1 QVFLMDEP
9 LSNLDAKLRVQ
20 TRAQIA
26 SLTRRLG
33 VTTVYVTH
41 DQVEAMTMGDRV
53 AVLAEGR
60 LQQVDTPRA
69 LYDRPANLFVAGF
82 MGSPAMNLIDLPLQ
96 DGMLRIGESEIRL
109 SETQRSELTDSR
121 VTAGIRPEDFRVES
135 HGGLE
140 VNVEL
145 VEELGADAY
154 VHGRATSAT
163 GDIPIVARVSGRTRV
178 ARGDTIRVVPEL
190 SRLHLFDSQSGAR
203 LTDETA
209 RAA

>member
-1 QVFLMDEP
+1 MDEP

-53 AVLAEGR
+53 AVLADGR
-60 LQQVDTPRA
+60 LQQVDTPA
-69 LYDRPANLFVAGF
+69 NLYDRPANLFVAGF
-82 MGSPAMNLIDLPLQ
+82 MGSPAMNLVGVPVE
-96 DGMLRIGESEIRL
+96 GTSLRLGDVELSLTAQQREQVTGE
-109 SETQRSELTDSR
+109 T
-121 VTAGIRPEDFRVES
+121 VTVGIRPEDLQVTEAQ
-135 HGGLE
+135 GLE
-140 VNVEL
+140 VTVDL

-154 VHGRATSAT
+154 VHGRAVLAAGEKTV
-163 GDIPIVARVSGRTRV
+163 VARVAGRSTIR
-178 ARGDTIRVVPEL
+178 RGDTVRVAPDAA
-190 SRLHLFDSQSGAR
+190 RLHLFDTDSGSRLAEDAR
-203 LTDETA
+203 